1 MRRFKSFFAFSQ
13 NKKSATQPPRSRSEL
28 LPHSSPWTP
37 AAYDAS
43 MVLEEEEE
51 ESEESEE
58 DFEVDYVEYNDR
70 LWGREWVPA
79 GQQHGW
85 WLAAADGSQGGHT
98 IWRPPWLM
106 DRGPGGRAWYDS
118 GYMAYVSSW
127 SLCRIFLLF
136 YAKENLDPE
145 VVCLALWRFGLRVT
159 LNEKF
164 AQSILQLPS
173 SFSHLYS
180 SRRNARFNS
189 GICYASG
196 PGVWTVFLVEVDSYP
211 EVDSRPALLG
221 PCSVEKCAQF
231 RFWLLQLEHLEICT
245 LFPRASR
252 IWQSLHTVQFCVR
265 KVFSCVSHR
274 RGTGVAGSRDSQVTR
289 YRYSGDVDIQSLSEC
304 RVNNNNMVLDYCG
317 YGSDDVMAVGWVLGR

>member
-1 MRRFKSFFAFSQ
+1 MRHNLRARGQ
-13 NKKSATQPPRSRSEL
+13 NCLRTRAHGRRQLMTRPWCLRRRRRSRRSPRRTLRWITWSITTVCGGVSGSL
-28 LPHSSPWTP
+28 LASNMAGGWPLPMGPRVAIPYGGRRGSST
-37 AAYDAS
+37 
-43 MVLEEEEE
+43 E
-51 ESEESEE
+51 
-58 DFEVDYVEYNDR
+58 
-70 LWGREWVPA
+70 
-79 GQQHGW
+79 GQ
-85 WLAAADGSQGGHT
+85 
-98 IWRPPWLM
+98 
-106 DRGPGGRAWYDS
+106 GRAWYDS

-289 YRYSGDVDIQSLSEC
+289 
-304 RVNNNNMVLDYCG
+304 
-317 YGSDDVMAVGWVLGR
+317 